1 MTETEFWDQLESR
14 VTRELSHLDSPQLN
28 RLWCDGFTAT
38 SYKLAARPPFI
49 SGRTLICKGSKQE
62 SWTFILLL
70 PEPFSSIETIRWD
83 SILPPQEMSRWV
95 TLDLRH
101 RTVQIDPSSASL
113 TDM

>member
-14 VTRELSHLDSPQLN
+14 VTRELSDLDSPQLN

-38 SYKLAARPPFI
+38 IYRLDAEQPFI

-62 SWTFILLL
+62 SWEFILLL
-70 PEPFSSIETIRWD
+70 PESFSSIETIRWD

-95 TLDLRH
+95 TLDLRN
-101 RTVQIDPSSASL
+101 RTVRIDPSSASIA
-113 TDM
+113 DI